1 MQGGAFNPTPELAW
15 DEITPVLDA
24 AMAELNVEEKTA
36 VLLRFFENKELKAVG
51 LALGVSEDAA
61 RMRVN
66 RALEK
71 LRDLLAGRGITSAPA
86 ALGAA
91 LCAHAVQGAPAG
103 LAASLSTTAL
113 TAAASAAAGT
123 TITTSLLQLMASTKL
138 KISLAALVVASLTT
152 PLILQHHARQRLAAE
167 NVELRQR
174 PASDRRGR
182 YRPQ

>member
-1 MQGGAFNPTPELAW
+1 MQGGAFNPAPEPAW
-15 DEITPVLDA
+15 DEISPVLDA
-24 AMAELNVEEKTA
+24 AMAELNTAEKTA

-51 LALGVSEDAA
+51 QALGISEDAA

-71 LRDLLAGRGITSAPA
+71 LRDLLARRGITSAPA
-86 ALGAA
+86 AFCAT

-123 TITTSLLQLMASTKL
+123 TSTASLLQFMASTKL
-138 KISLAALVVASLTT
+138 
-152 PLILQHHARQRLAAE
+152 
-167 NVELRQR
+167 
-174 PASDRRGR
+174 
-182 YRPQ
+182 